1 MKKRGRPAKKRPES
15 DFDYLLNST
24 SNSNTG
30 NAATGDSAMTKDNS
44 GDNASSNVTDSNSS
58 TPPPSVGESRLV
70 KEKSSCDSSKT
81 SETEV

>member
-15 DFDYLLNST
+15 DFDDLLNST

-30 NAATGDSAMTKDNS
+30 NAAAAGDSAMAKDNS

-70 KEKSSCDSSKT
+70 SPKLYAKSL
-81 SETEV
+81 V

>member
-15 DFDYLLNST
+15 DFDDLLNST

-30 NAATGDSAMTKDNS
+30 NVASGDSAMTKDNS

-70 KEKSSCDSSKT
+70 SPKLYAKSL
-81 SETEV
+81 V